1 MPSQLP
7 IGTLSQLAR
16 NRTDEAA
23 RKLAALRDANLGA
36 SAKLDLLLQYRQ
48 EYARQLHSLLAQ
60 GATTAQWRNYQ
71 EFMQALDAGIE
82 HQRAAAAQAQ
92 ARLERG
98 RVDWQH
104 QRRRLNAYETLADRL
119 QRQEAIVQGRREQ
132 RASDEQA
139 ARMAQAGVAHAGEVR

>member
-16 NRTDEAA
+16 TRTDEAA
-23 RKLAALRDANLGA
+23 RTLAALRDANL
-36 SAKLDLLLQYRQ
+36 SAARKLEVLLQYRQ
-48 EYARQLHSLLAQ
+48 EYTRQLQSLLAQ

-71 EFMQALDAGIE
+71 EFLQALDAGIE
-82 HQRAAAAQAQ
+82 HQRGVAVQAE
-92 ARLERG
+92 ARLDRG

-104 QRRRLNAYETLADRL
+104 QRRRLNAYETLADRI
-119 QRQEAIVQGRREQ
+119 QRQEAVVQGRREQ

-139 ARMAQAGVAHAGEVR
+139 ARMAQAGAAHAGEVR